1 MAMKSASFPPSPA
14 EFDFQKSRLFMKRA
28 VDLIFPK
35 NLIKSPVIYEM
46 CKEVPVV
53 FNIRRAKVNEKVG
66 EIILE
71 LEGGERDL
79 DDATDYLKKR
89 GIRVEPITHDTFE
102 S

>member
-1 MAMKSASFPPSPA
+1 MK
-14 EFDFQKSRLFMKRA
+14 QA

-35 NLIKSPVIYEM
+35 NLIKEPVIYQM
-46 CKEVPVV
+46 GKEVPVV

-66 EIILE
+66 EIVLE
-71 LEGGERDL
+71 LEGSDSDL
-79 DDATDYLKKR
+79 ARAADYLRKR